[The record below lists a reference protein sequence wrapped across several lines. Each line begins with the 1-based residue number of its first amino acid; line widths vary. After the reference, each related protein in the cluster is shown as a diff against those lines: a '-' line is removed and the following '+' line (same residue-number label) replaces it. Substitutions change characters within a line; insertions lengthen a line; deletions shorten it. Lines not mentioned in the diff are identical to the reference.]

1 MGLGIGL
8 PQRLFVTTI
17 WMQGKTA
24 HTIKFISEAEIYL
37 SKSNPDVEI
46 VKKLQDYI
54 KEIKTTKIQ
63 VDLGTTLASW
73 FAENFT

>member
-8 PQRLFVTTI
+8 PQRPFVTTI

-24 HTIKFISEAEIYL
+24 YTIKFINEAENYL
-37 SKSNPDVEI
+37 HKSNIEVEI
-46 VKKLQDYI
+46 VKKLQDYVN
-54 KEIKTTKIQ
+54 EIKTTKIQ

-73 FAENFT
+73 FAENF